1 MLMMSDIINEE
12 SVIILSNGTVV
23 KGAKQVAGLIIGC
36 CEGYYKS
43 RLNTTL
49 KYGAIGAVIA
59 LGIIG
64 GTILTKD
71 KNRKKEA

>member
-1 MLMMSDIINEE
+1 
-12 SVIILSNGTVV
+12 
-23 KGAKQVAGLIIGC
+23 
-36 CEGYYKS
+36 
-43 RLNTTL
+43 LNTTL